1 MSNAAT
7 DGITQDIYTYIRDQ
21 LHDEQR
27 SPTLREIAAACHV
40 SKTTVYQH
48 LARLEAKGWIEREM
62 GMARSIRLGDFAPD
76 TQPEDDAPG

>member
-1 MSNAAT
+1 MSIT
-7 DGITQDIYTYIRDQ
+7 DAITHDIYTFIRDQ
-21 LHDEQR
+21 LRDEQR

-62 GMARSIRLGDFAPD
+62 GMARSIRLGEFAPD
-76 TQPEDDAPG
+76 NQPKDDYPD